1 MSPPALSPN
10 SFPPLP
16 ANENSRLQ
24 MDSIKKLDSLK
35 KNLVDIVKGISESGQ
50 VRKDEIAQLQ
60 KGQKESKNEI
70 MYVKKFAEKL
80 KHNTDNELLG
90 VKQFA
95 VNLNKNIISLALKAD
110 SANVEMASLYQQ
122 VRVLT
127 EKLDAEKQEKE
138 EIKTE
143 LVSMKNKMQQL
154 EKVLTRMTT
163 EHAATSQSSG
173 NQNAGQVRVPQQQF
187 DLRQIEE
194 IESNSSISNR
204 SFDPSIV
211 MSGRVAAGH
220 LSRIQAGSGQ
230 TFGFN
235 NLPYQVKSE
244 SDYYQRIPD
253 LKTSVPGLCV
263 NPPQGR
269 NVTNQNFQA
278 HEDIDAL
285 REAEKAW
292 GHTRHLI
299 L

>member
-1 MSPPALSPN
+1 MSPAFSPN

-16 ANENSRLQ
+16 ANEETRLQ
-24 MDSIKKLDSLK
+24 LDTINK
-35 KNLVDIVKGISESGQ
+35 DVIDIVKGVSENEQ
-50 VRKDEIAQLQ
+50 VRKEQIAQIQ
-60 KGQKESKNEI
+60 KSQI
-70 MYVKKFAEKL
+70 
-80 KHNTDNELLG
+80 NTENELLG

-95 VNLNKNIISLALKAD
+95 VNLNKNIVSLALKAD

-230 TFGFN
+230 TFGLN
-235 NLPYQVKSE
+235 NLPYQVESE
-244 SDYYQRIPD
+244 SDYYQRFPN

-278 HEDIDAL
+278 HEDVDAL

-292 GHTRHLI
+292 GHTRHLK